1 MVLDLDRFKTVN
13 ESMGHFFGD
22 RLLAS
27 VARRLEASVRP
38 GDTVARLG
46 GDEFC
51 VLFEEYAD
59 DSEPLKLVER
69 LQQALLPA
77 HDLDGTEVFAQAS
90 AGIALGN
97 AVYAR
102 PEEILR
108 DAEIA
113 MYRAKELGRGGVAVF
128 TPSMHTRA
136 RARLQLET
144 DLRRALE
151 RGELRLLY
159 QPVVSL
165 RTGELTGCEALCA
178 WEHPQQ
184 GHVPPAE
191 FIPIAEETGLIVP
204 IGAWALREACR
215 AASAFGAAGKNA
227 LTVAVNLSARQL
239 GPALLAQVKAALTQS
254 GLPPERLQLEITES
268 VLMEHAGPAAPV
280 LAQLKAEHVH
290 LLLDDFGTGYSSLGY
305 LHDFRFDALK
315 IDRSFVARAG
325 MGKQAELVNIIV
337 ALARTLNMEVVAEGV
352 ETAAQA
358 AQLQALGCQY
368 AQGFFF
374 SRPIDADA
382 FALLVHAQRVFSW

>member
-1 MVLDLDRFKTVN
+1 VN
-13 ESMGHFFGD
+13 ESLGHFLGD

-27 VARRLEASVRP
+27 VGRRLLASVRP

-51 VLFEEYAD
+51 ILFEEFSE

-69 LQQALLPA
+69 LQKALLAA

-90 AGIALGN
+90 AGIALGGPQ
-97 AVYAR
+97 YAR

-113 MYRAKELGRGGVAVF
+113 MYRAKEQGRGGVTVF
-128 TPSMHTRA
+128 QQSMHTRA
-136 RARLQLET
+136 RALLQMET

-151 RGELRLLY
+151 RDELRLVY
-159 QPVVSL
+159 QPVISL
-165 RTGELTGCEALCA
+165 ETGRIAGCEALCT
-178 WEHPQQ
+178 WEHPVH
-184 GHVPPAE
+184 GDVRPAE

-215 AASAFGAAGKNA
+215 AAIEFGALDAQP
-227 LTVAVNLSARQL
+227 LSVAVNLSARQL
-239 GPALLAQVKAALTQS
+239 GPELLEHVSAALRES
-254 GLPPERLQLEITES
+254 GLRPERLQLEITES
-268 VLMEHAGPAAPV
+268 LLIEHAGPAAPI
-280 LAQLKAEHVH
+280 LAQLKSQHVH

-325 MGKQAELVNIIV
+325 MGKQAELVHTIV
-337 ALARTLNMEVVAEGV
+337 SLARALGMEVVAEGV
-352 ETAAQA
+352 ETPAQA
-358 AQLQALGCQY
+358 AQLKQLGCQF
-368 AQGFFF
+368 AQGFLF
-374 SRPIDADA
+374 SRSIEAEA
-382 FALLVHAQRVFSW
+382 FAQLCRSQRVFSWGK